1 MIMGRKGRMGH
12 TSNVSDTVRVRFAND
27 FERSRSFLMQ
37 QSLAM
42 HKFKSHSQTGE
53 SHCRLF

>member
-1 MIMGRKGRMGH
+1 MGRKGRMGH
-12 TSNVSDTVRVRFAND
+12 MSNVSDTVRVRFAND

-37 QSLAM
+37 QFLAM